1 MASIPLADNLADNV
15 GPGGTAF
22 LIVLALIAV
31 TIGIFF
37 ALFGSLRRLRQS
49 VADGKFGP
57 QPGDPTPEDDDGPAN
72 AAPPAAEPAGDTAV
86 ADPATVTPDP
96 GGRGGAGA

>member
-1 MASIPLADNLADNV
+1 MPQILLADNV

-37 ALFGSLRRLRQS
+37 ALFGSLKRLKQS
-49 VADGKFGP
+49 VAAGKFGP
-57 QPGDPTPEDDDGPAN
+57 QPGDADSDADGAGPEA
-72 AAPPAAEPAGDTAV
+72 AAEPDAGA
-86 ADPATVTPDP
+86 AIPDQ
-96 GGRGGAGA
+96 GGRGGAGV

>member
-1 MASIPLADNLADNV
+1 MASIPFAENLADNV

-57 QPGDPTPEDDDGPAN
+57 QPGDPSPEDDDGPN
-72 AAPPAAEPAGDTAV
+72 SAAPPAAEPVGDAAV
-86 ADPATVTPDP
+86 ADPAAVTPDP

>member
-1 MASIPLADNLADNV
+1 MAPILLADNV

-37 ALFGSLRRLRQS
+37 AMFGSLKRLKKS

-57 QPGDPTPEDDDGPAN
+57 QSDGTGAQAGSDSGAEDEV
-72 AAPPAAEPAGDTAV
+72 AADTAI
-86 ADPATVTPDP
+86 PDQ
-96 GGRGGAGA
+96 GGRAGAGA

>member
-1 MASIPLADNLADNV
+1 MAPILLADNV

-37 ALFGSLRRLRQS
+37 ALTGSLRRLKQS

-57 QPGDPTPEDDDGPAN
+57 QPGDTTPEGESKD
-72 AAPPAAEPAGDTAV
+72 EPV
-86 ADPATVTPDP
+86 ADAAIPDP

>member
-57 QPGDPTPEDDDGPAN
+57 QPGDPTPEDDDGPAT
-72 AAPPAAEPAGDTAV
+72 AGPPAAEPAGDTAEP
-86 ADPATVTPDP
+86 DPATVTPDP

>member
-1 MASIPLADNLADNV
+1 MASIPLAENLADNV

-37 ALFGSLRRLRQS
+37 ALYGSLRRLRQS

-57 QPGDPTPEDDDGPAN
+57 QPGATTPEDDDVSKT
-72 AAPPAAEPAGDTAV
+72 AAPPPGEPAADKAV
-86 ADPATVTPDP
+86 PDPAAITPDP
-96 GGRGGAGA
+96 GGRGGAGV